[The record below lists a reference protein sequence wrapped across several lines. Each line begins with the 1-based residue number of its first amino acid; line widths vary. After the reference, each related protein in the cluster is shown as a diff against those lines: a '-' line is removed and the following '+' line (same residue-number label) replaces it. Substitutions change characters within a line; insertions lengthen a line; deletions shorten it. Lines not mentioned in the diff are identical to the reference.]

1 MHLAQELLTKVQC
14 SGGSRSFA
22 KETSTLKMRS
32 AVADYQKLIRPTERI
47 IKADPLTT
55 TQEVSQELSIN
66 HSVIIW
72 HLKQI
77 RNVQKFWKW
86 VPHELTANL
95 KRNHYFEVSSLILTA
110 NHFSSGLWCVM
121 KSGFYTTG
129 NDQLSGWTKKKLQSI
144 SKSQTWTKRMSW

>member
-1 MHLAQELLTKVQC
+1 MELVLESKFEQFSYLSSKWVVNQWKRLATSTMHLAQELLTKVQC

-77 RNVQKFWKW
+77 RNVQK
-86 VPHELTANL
+86 L
-95 KRNHYFEVSSLILTA
+95 
-110 NHFSSGLWCVM
+110 
-121 KSGFYTTG
+121 
-129 NDQLSGWTKKKLQSI
+129 
-144 SKSQTWTKRMSW
+144 